1 MDGFKIDRYDNGVV
15 VMTIDRPERRNA
27 LDDPLLLEVLPNA
40 FQGLADDA
48 AARVVV
54 LTGAQGAFCA
64 GADLECS
71 GLEQPSALASHAFM
85 LRSHQ
90 TVQAI
95 RNAPQPVI
103 AAIDGAAVGAGLGL
117 AVACDIRIA
126 SARST
131 FIAPFLKMG
140 LPPDYGSSYF
150 LPRLIGAEL
159 ALDMF
164 LTSRAVKGDEAL
176 KMGLISRVAE
186 NPLAA
191 AIELADVVAANPPHA
206 VSQTKRNVYS
216 GLDTEM
222 SKAVENEVRSVAMA
236 LHSDEFTEAFA
247 AWRQQI
253 RGS

>member
-1 MDGFKIDRYDNGVV
+1 MDGLEIDRRDNGVV

-27 LDDPLLLEVLPNA
+27 LDDALLLEALPTA
-40 FQGLADDA
+40 FLDLAADSH
-48 AARVVV
+48 ARVVV

-71 GLEQPSALASHAFM
+71 GLEQPSPLASHRFM
-85 LRSHQ
+85 RRSHQ

-150 LPRLIGAEL
+150 LPRVIGPEL
-159 ALDMF
+159 ALELF
-164 LTSRAVKGDEAL
+164 LTSRPVKGEEAL
-176 KMGLISRVAE
+176 RIGLVSRLSE
-186 NPLAA
+186 SPLEE

-206 VSQTKRNVYS
+206 VGQTKRNVYS
-216 GLDTEM
+216 GLEHDM
-222 SKAVENEVRSVAMA
+222 AGAVENEIRSVAMA
-236 LHSDEFTEAFA
+236 LHSDEFAEAFA
-247 AWRQQI
+247 SWRLQI
-253 RGS
+253 RGH